1 MPRFSSNRLAEWTG
15 GRWATPPVRP
25 ISGFCV
31 DTRRLRAG
39 EAFVALKTERRD
51 GHDFLGDALVSGAP
65 GAIVDAHREDVALPQ
80 LCVADPLKALQAI
93 GREHRRASG
102 AHVVGVTGSAG
113 KTSTKNLL
121 ALLLGGPAEV
131 IATEGNLNNF
141 IGVPLTLAR
150 IEPGATRFA
159 VVEAGISEPG
169 EMRELAGMIRPDSG
183 VVTLVAPAH
192 LDRLGSIE
200 AIASEKADLL
210 RHVPSS
216 GVVAFPHQAWTH
228 APFRELAAAAI
239 VATPAGTS
247 LDREGGDAGRARFVP
262 FHLEHAAGCT
272 DILLDGSATM
282 RRFRLRRVSGGMG
295 QNAALAILIASE
307 FGVADDAIRSRLAG
321 WSPPAMRGEV
331 RTIGGRVVY
340 LDCYNAN
347 PASMRDALD
356 AFTSIAPV
364 GPRLFV
370 LGCMEDLGPGSA
382 RYHRELGR
390 SLRLGPAD
398 RVFAIGAQANAVAD
412 GLRDAHVSVAQF
424 RLAGEAGEVAADVRA
439 FEGAVFVKGSRRYR
453 LETLFPGEEAPRP
466 AGAC

>member
-15 GRWATPPVRP
+15 GRWATFPKQE
-25 ISGFCV
+25 IAGFGV
-31 DTRRLRAG
+31 DTRSLHG
-39 EAFVALKTERRD
+39 GQAFVALKTDRRD
-51 GHDFLGDALVSGAP
+51 GHDFLGDALAAGASA
-65 GAIVDAHREDVALPQ
+65 AIVSAHREDLALPQ

-93 GREHRRASG
+93 GREHRRAAG

-121 ALLLGGPAEV
+121 ALLLGGPSEV

-150 IEPGATRFA
+150 IEPDSTRYA
-159 VVEAGISEPG
+159 VVEAGISERG
-169 EMRELAGMIRPDSG
+169 EMASLAGMILPNSG

-192 LDRLGSIE
+192 LEKIGSLE

-216 GVVAFPHQAWTH
+216 GLVAFPHQAWTH
-228 APFRELAAAAI
+228 APFRDLPAHAI
-239 VATPAGTS
+239 VAMPAGTTAP
-247 LDREGGDAGRARFVP
+247 GDAARTRFVP
-262 FHLEHAAGCT
+262 FSLEHTGGHTDVLLGSSAAT
-272 DILLDGSATM
+272 

-307 FGVADDAIRSRLAG
+307 FGIADDAIHTRLDG
-321 WSPPAMRGEV
+321 WNPSALRGEA
-331 RTIGGRVVY
+331 RTIDGRLVY

-356 AFTSIAPV
+356 AFIAMAPA
-364 GPRLFV
+364 GPPRLFV
-370 LGCMEDLGPGSA
+370 LGCMEELGPETA

-390 SLRLGPAD
+390 SLKLRSGD
-398 RVFAIGAQANAVAD
+398 QVFAVGTQANDLAD
-412 GLRDAHVSVAQF
+412 GLRDSHANATQIRVVA
-424 RLAGEAGEVAADVRA
+424 EAGEVGKAVAA
-439 FEGAVFVKGSRRYR
+439 FEGSIFVKGSRRYR
-453 LETLFPGEEAPRP
+453 LETLFPGEAEPRQ
-466 AGAC
+466 AGAH